1 MKTSKLVGIGAA
13 LLVAV
18 AASLVF
24 GLGSRTGDGAGG
36 PGAWTDVSPERL
48 AGMLAEGDP
57 CVVNVHV
64 PYQGEI
70 PGTDA
75 FIPYD
80 EIGARMSELPSDRGA
95 EIVLYCRSGRMST
108 RGRSRPGGGG
118 VHGRLPPRRRLRGL
132 EDSGLRAP
140 PARGRARGVTGPR
153 LLRSECD
160 ALNRLL
166 RHVV

>member
-1 MKTSKLVGIGAA
+1 MKTSKLVGIAAA

-24 GLGSRTGDGAGG
+24 VLGSRTGDGAGG

-48 AGMLAEGDP
+48 AAMLAEDDP
-57 CVVNVHV
+57 FVVNVHV
-64 PYQGEI
+64 PYEGEI

-95 EIVLYCRSGRMST
+95 DIVLYCRSGRMST
-108 RGRSRPGGGG
+108 EAARALAAEGYTSVYNLAGGFEAWEAAGY
-118 VHGRLPPRRRLRGL
+118 
-132 EDSGLRAP
+132 E
-140 PARGRARGVTGPR
+140 
-153 LLRSECD
+153 LLRREGVPG
-160 ALNRLL
+160 A
-166 RHVV
+166 